1 MSEPRKQPVET
12 LRDGNL
18 KASVW
23 ENKRDENVMH
33 SVQFR
38 RSYRDQEGQY
48 RDTDSFSGSDLLRLS
63 KLAERSYEA
72 IREHRS
78 QTRKTPVNVIRIEND
93 EHRRS
98 VQGYCRAASARAPR
112 RHGRPAG
119 VVRQTDQDS

>member
-72 IREHRS
+72 IRERRS
-78 QTRKTPVNVIRIEND
+78 QTRENT
-93 EHRRS
+93 
-98 VQGYCRAASARAPR
+98 
-112 RHGRPAG
+112 
-119 VVRQTDQDS
+119 RQRDQDRER